1 MKSLAIIS
9 ANLEL
14 CYNKISLLGNISTV
28 YKTQGTIIIKE
39 MTKGNKTVQ
48 HKDINWSKRIL
59 GKLALAHIKTKIIR
73 QDFNPNTI
81 LGNNPFKTGFK
92 LISFLEI

>member
-28 YKTQGTIIIKE
+28 YKIQGTIIIKE

-48 HKDINWSKRIL
+48 HKDIN
-59 GKLALAHIKTKIIR
+59 
-73 QDFNPNTI
+73 
-81 LGNNPFKTGFK
+81 
-92 LISFLEI
+92 